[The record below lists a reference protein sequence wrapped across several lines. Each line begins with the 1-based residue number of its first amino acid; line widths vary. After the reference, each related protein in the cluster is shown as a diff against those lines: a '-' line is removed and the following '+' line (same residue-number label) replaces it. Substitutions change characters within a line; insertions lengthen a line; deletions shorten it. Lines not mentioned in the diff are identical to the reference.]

1 MTNRVLIGKSG
12 SDYVLKISQPGD
24 SGGVLSP
31 NEPLLF
37 DSATYRTGEVYAG
50 GNFSSSS
57 GVNWSATKGTL
68 GYIPLIVSSDDQN
81 GNERISSSVYL
92 HEYVD
97 NSGAYYATT
106 TNLEFAQERP
116 SQSNQTRSNVFMMVL
131 RIPCQ
136 YGKMT
141 DSSLWD

>member
-1 MTNRVLIGKSG
+1 MANRVLLGNDG
-12 SDYVLKISQPGD
+12 SDYVLKVSEPTD
-24 SGGVLSP
+24 NVLSP
-31 NEPLLF
+31 SEPLIY
-37 DSATYRTGEVYAG
+37 DSTAVRTGEVYAG
-50 GNFSSSS
+50 GNLASSS
-57 GVNWSATKGTL
+57 GVDWSATKGTL

-81 GNERISSSVYL
+81 GNEEMDDNSAYKE
-92 HEYVD
+92 EYVD
-97 NSGAYYATT
+97 NAGAYYATT